1 MPPLPFPSNIH
12 QLPSYPKHRFEKM
25 HSARNLHEAAFSGDY
40 GSIEIMLSQGLSAD
54 LELQHCLTP
63 LHKAAMNGHLDCA
76 QLLVQHGAE
85 VNAVDAAGRS
95 PLHYAASNGYLKA
108 VKWFVEEA
116 DATPGLQTKK
126 GHTARLF
133 AKKHGHGK
141 VAVYLAEVEN
151 RLCGHPWLGTTL
163 PT

>member
-1 MPPLPFPSNIH
+1 
-12 QLPSYPKHRFEKM
+12 M

-141 VAVYLAEVEN
+141 VAVYLAEVVSYKSSWQQSLDRFYILIPEAKTPLQIN
-151 RLCGHPWLGTTL
+151 PYIE
-163 PT
+163 